1 MIKCPSCS
9 HENVDGTTFCEMC
22 GEELQAAPTVDA
34 NPPGAAVTNGAI
46 GVGSGGDIKCP
57 ACENLNPPDNVVC
70 EVCGTELHPGG
81 SAPGPATA
89 APTNTEP
96 APSAAPST
104 AVAHDT
110 PVSAPIADTTGSSAT
125 ATTDNT
131 PAIDVT
137 ADAASTPVADTST
150 DVSAATD
157 TPATTDTEPA
167 DTAAQPATSD
177 SASTPAAPA
186 APLQPG
192 QIKLVVEQGMNVG
205 KQFVLG
211 DAEMQVGRED
221 EEEGIYPD
229 IDLADQ
235 DEGYVHRKHASLKFE
250 NDQLFVTHLGGA
262 NKTRLNNKP
271 IPDNEAQAVKLG
283 DKLAFGKVV
292 TRVMPHA

>member
-1 MIKCPSCS
+1 
-9 HENVDGTTFCEMC
+9 MC
-22 GEELQAAPTVDA
+22 GEELQAAPGVDA
-34 NPPGAAVTNGAI
+34 NPPGATVTNGAI

-70 EVCGTELHPGG
+70 EVCGTELHPAG
-81 SAPGPATA
+81 STPVAPADSTA
-89 APTNTEP
+89 ATPTPHATSP
-96 APSAAPST
+96 DVTAATTPDAPST
-104 AVAHDT
+104 VVAHDT
-110 PVSAPIADTTGSSAT
+110 PVSAPITPTTSAADG
-125 ATTDNT
+125 
-131 PAIDVT
+131 
-137 ADAASTPVADTST
+137 ASTPDSAD
-150 DVSAATD
+150 DI
-157 TPATTDTEPA
+157 TTDTVPPVAPDTNPATAA
-167 DTAAQPATSD
+167 DTAPDA
-177 SASTPAAPA
+177 ASTPAAPG

-192 QIKLVVEQGMNVG
+192 QVKLVVEQGMNVG

-211 DAEMQVGRED
+211 DPEMLVGRED

-235 DEGYVHRKHASLKFE
+235 DEGYVHRKHATLKFE

-271 IPDNEAQAVKLG
+271 IPDNEPQAVKLG